1 MFSTELRKVIAFTVF
16 VGLVLTAF
24 YFFFWH
30 PSKNSLKKKQ
40 EEINRNERLLAQ
52 IKRDVETWP
61 KTKTEENLKKA
72 EEKLQELLAKIPE
85 EEDIPG
91 ILEHIQ
97 KYGATAAHLN
107 IVGITNITGKATKQ
121 KPHEDKEES
130 TYDKVTYKLTADG
143 SFLDVIRFLRGLEA
157 AERLIVIEDLNIKR
171 GSDEKKSSVH
181 AEVTLG
187 LFYSKPELVI
197 SEKGE
202 DTPVTVEPPSGRDVF
217 KLPWQEE
224 NKEPLPPPSVQPAP
238 TLSTICWSDDLPL
251 AIINGEI
258 LTKGDKDSESQFR
271 VETITRDKVGVRFI
285 GDGKYVWLIL
295 SDER

>member
-61 KTKTEENLKKA
+61 KTKTRENLRKA
-72 EEKLQELLAKIPE
+72 EEELQELLAKIPE

-91 ILEHIQ
+91 ILEHIR
-97 KYGATAAHLN
+97 KYSATAAHLN
-107 IVGITNITGKATKQ
+107 IVGITNVTGKATKQ
-121 KPHEDKEES
+121 KPYEDKDGL
-130 TYDKVTYKLTADG
+130 TYAKVTYKLAADG

-171 GSDEKKSSVH
+171 GSDERKGSVH
-181 AEVTLG
+181 AEVTLS

-197 SEKGE
+197 SEKE
-202 DTPVTVEPPSGRDVF
+202 KDTPVTVESPSGRDVF

-224 NKEPLPPPSVQPAP
+224 NEEPIPPPSVQLAP
-238 TLSTICWSDDLPL
+238 TLSTISWSDDLPL

-258 LTKGDKDSESQFR
+258 LTKGDEDSESQFR
-271 VETITRDKVGVRFI
+271 VETITYDKVGIRFI